1 MNNIIH
7 ESFKHGK
14 NFKIGHFCVIE
25 EDVIV
30 GDDVRIDNY
39 VLLKKGTRILN
50 NVWIDSYVRSSGDN
64 LIGNNTI
71 LRYGCTIAKEVT
83 VEGGTFISPN
93 VMTIFSTHKNEKIG
107 GTVIGKNSF
116 IGTAAVIG
124 ASVKIGENVV
134 IGSQAYVSRD
144 CLKEG
149 IYVGVPAKLK
159 RWR

>member
-7 ESFKHGK
+7 ASFKHGD

-25 EDVIV
+25 EDVEV
-30 GDDVRIDNY
+30 GDNVKIDNY

-50 NVWIDSYVRSSGDN
+50 NVWIDSYVRSSGNN
-64 LIGNNTI
+64 LIGNNTT
-71 LRYGCTIAKEVT
+71 LRFGCTIAREVVVKE
-83 VEGGTFISPN
+83 GAFISPN
-93 VMTIFSTHKNEKIG
+93 VMTIFSTHKHEKSE

-116 IGTAAVIG
+116 IGTAAVVG

-134 IGSQAYVSRD
+134 IGSQAYASRD
-144 CLKEG
+144 CVKEG

-159 RWR
+159 R